1 MSVTVRRWRKDHVAV
16 LAPHLGLVHGLV
28 GLAQQLIGINLA
40 GLRVER
46 DTQAGGHLQNGAL
59 VVHRLG
65 RRSQQPPMET
75 LSRIL
80 ADLRESGA
88 DRNVTHDDVEQ
99 AVKGLLR
106 THRT

>member
-1 MSVTVRRWRKDHVAV
+1 MLIVTYR
-16 LAPHLGLVHGLV
+16 L
-28 GLAQQLIGINLA
+28 N
-40 GLRVER
+40 
-46 DTQAGGHLQNGAL
+46 
-59 VVHRLG
+59 LG